1 MSWHY
6 TDGDCFYADGASYR
20 LSHGTM
26 AYCGAYPPENIQSRR
41 RSLAGM
47 GGPVIRDDQRRE
59 ERPAY
64 GPTRQPEFVPDRA
77 AILYGLRQHG
87 IDAPQSVGIKQE
99 TIRKLLDGSTRRPT
113 ASLMM
118 QLARLFDCD
127 VEDLM
132 REARDGDD

>member
-1 MSWHY
+1 M
-6 TDGDCFYADGASYR
+6 TNGDCYYVDGARYHPI
-20 LSHGTM
+20 HGTKPHYGLCM
-26 AYCGAYPPENIQSRR
+26 PENIR
-41 RSLAGM
+41 RS
-47 GGPVIRDDQRRE
+47 E

-64 GPTRQPEFVPDRA
+64 EPTRQPEYVPDRA

-118 QLARLFDCD
+118 QLARLFDCE

-132 REARDGDD
+132 REA

>member
-1 MSWHY
+1 MSWYY
-6 TDGDCFYADGASYR
+6 TDGDDFYADGICYR

-26 AYCGAYPPENIQSRR
+26 VNSGLYPPENIRR
-41 RSLAGM
+41 LCRAQAGM
-47 GGPVIRDDQRRE
+47 GGPVIRDDQCRE

-64 GPTRQPEFVPDRA
+64 GPTQLPEFVPDRV

-132 REARDGDD
+132 REARE

>member
-1 MSWHY
+1 MTEGISP
-6 TDGDCFYADGASYR
+6 DIKR
-20 LSHGTM
+20 
-26 AYCGAYPPENIQSRR
+26 AYNRPRYEKSREYRR
-41 RSLAGM
+41 RYYLEH
-47 GGPVIRDDQRRE
+47 RE

-64 GPTRQPEFVPDRA
+64 GPTRQPEYVPDRA
-77 AILYGLRQHG
+77 AARVRARPRGNPLRA
-87 IDAPQSVGIKQE
+87 APARHRRSAERRDQERE

-118 QLARLFDCD
+118 QLARLFDCE

>member
-1 MSWHY
+1 MSWYY
-6 TDGDCFYADGASYR
+6 TDGDCFYADSACYH

-26 AYCGAYPPENIQSRR
+26 AYCGMYPPENIRR
-41 RSLAGM
+41 RCRALARM
-47 GGPVIRDDQRRE
+47 GGPVIRDDQCRE

-64 GPTRQPEFVPDRA
+64 VPTQLPEFVPDRA

-99 TIRKLLDGSTRRPT
+99 TIRKLLDGSTKRPT

-132 REARDGDD
+132 EEAR